1 MSTIYYKKHK
11 HSISKASSD
20 RNLRL
25 EGSIPGTVT
34 VKPTHY
40 RISLI
45 SRTFHTWHPNRTD
58 TKLYLAPR
66 VKLMKML
73 LMKWSNFRLLKII

>member
-25 EGSIPGTVT
+25 EGSIPGTASEIDEDVFDEVEQFQT
-34 VKPTHY
+34 SQNNLKTSF
-40 RISLI
+40 R
-45 SRTFHTWHPNRTD
+45 
-58 TKLYLAPR
+58 KLCQVRACCALSA
-66 VKLMKML
+66 
-73 LMKWSNFRLLKII
+73 